1 MSKIVVVTGASA
13 GVGRAT
19 VREFAAHGYDVALL
33 ARHRGRLETAAEEC
47 RAFGVRALPLCVDV
61 ADSAAVENAA
71 EQIEQVLGPID
82 VWVNIAM
89 ATAFSEFEHLTAEEF
104 KRGTEVTYLGQ
115 VYGVMAALRRM
126 RRRNRGTLINVGSAL
141 AHRAIPLQSVY
152 CGAKFAVRGFTES
165 LRSELIHDRLNVH
178 VCTVDLPALNT
189 PQFDWALNKTGWQS
203 RPVAPVF
210 EPELAARAIYFAS
223 QHRRRAIYVGT
234 STVKAMLANLLL
246 PGLLD
251 HYLAHSGYAGQM
263 TRRRQAPD
271 APANLFATVDGT
283 QGARGR
289 FEAEAIHGQV
299 ATFSDRYRA
308 AAWWGVGIGLWL
320 AWRMLRDRRPTSTQ
334 H

>member
-1 MSKIVVVTGASA
+1 MAKIVVVTGASA

-33 ARHRGRLETAAEEC
+33 ARHRGRLEAAAEEC

-61 ADSAAVENAA
+61 ADSAALEIAA
-71 EQIEQVLGPID
+71 EETEQVLGPID

-89 ATAFSEFEHLTAEEF
+89 ATAFSAFEHLTAEEF

-126 RRRNRGTLINVGSAL
+126 RRRNRGTVINVGSAL

-165 LRSELIHDRLNVH
+165 LRSELIHEGLNVH

-223 QHRRRAIYVGT
+223 QHRRREIWVGA
-234 STVKAMLANLLL
+234 STVKAMLANLLA

-251 HYLAHSGYAGQM
+251 HYLARSGYTGQM
-263 TRRRQAPD
+263 THRRQAPD
-271 APANLFATVDGT
+271 APANLFTTVDGT
-283 QGARGR
+283 QGAHGR
-289 FEAEAIHGQV
+289 FEAEAIRERV
-299 ATFSDRYRA
+299 AIFTDRQRA

-320 AWRMLRDRRPTSTQ
+320 AWRTVRNRRSKSTQ
-334 H
+334 R